1 MTRAPSAASSSVLVP
16 HSLLLERLR
25 RPEPLVTV
33 ELRPPKSGL
42 GTLESMDVWIDLNT
56 AIRRL
61 LKGDRFVFVTDNA
74 VGAQEEENLAHLAA
88 NLGGEVD
95 LRRVVPFLT
104 TKHTLEYCLMY
115 AARAASSGVEALTVL
130 GGDQTVGPPRCV
142 PHAHELRALIEKRVP
157 ALGLGGWAN
166 PHRDAAEQV
175 GFLTSDDFH
184 AEFFLTQVVSH
195 HSAAKVEALLEEMAR
210 RGVRTPGVFG
220 VFCYRSANPATL
232 QRLGEFF
239 PVPAP
244 ELVAEFATGV
254 SPEEICARSI
264 RELRRI
270 GASHVYVSNLGGR
283 DAAARLEKIL
293 ALV

>member
-1 MTRAPSAASSSVLVP
+1 MASAPAVIGTSAG
-16 HSLLLERLR
+16 SLLLDRLR
-25 RPEPLVTV
+25 RPDPLVTV

-74 VGAQEEENLAHLAA
+74 VGAHEEENLAHLAA

-104 TKHTLEYCLMY
+104 TKHTLDYCLMY
-115 AARAASSGVEALTVL
+115 AARASSAGVEALTVL
-130 GGDQTVGPPRCV
+130 GGDKSVGPPRCV
-142 PHAHELRALIEKRVP
+142 PHAHALRTLIRARVP
-157 ALGLGGWAN
+157 GLVLGGWAN

-175 GFLTSDDFH
+175 DYLTSPGFH

-195 HSAAKVEALLEEMAR
+195 HSLGHVEALLEEMAR
-210 RGVRTPGVFG
+210 RGVALPGVFG

-232 QRLGEFF
+232 GRLGEFF
-239 PVPAP
+239 PVPA
-244 ELVAEFATGV
+244 AEIGREFEAGA
-254 SPEEICARSI
+254 SPEEICARTI
-264 RELRRI
+264 RELRRL
-270 GASHVYVSNLGGR
+270 GAGHVYVSNLGGR
-283 DAAARLEKIL
+283 DAAARLERIL
-293 ALV
+293 ELV